1 MLGRILVFIG
11 ALLVLLLSAA
21 LVVPYFVDWS
31 SFRQEFEVQASRAL
45 GKKVEVVGDVDVRVL
60 PFPAITMHD
69 VRVGRDASGAPL
81 ATADAFSMD
90 AELAPFLSGEIR
102 IFKMLLEHPVLNL
115 TLDEAGA
122 LSWTATGSAPLSA
135 RRVVFEDV
143 EIRDGEIRLAD
154 HAGDRLRTVS
164 DIDAMLSANAIEGP
178 WRMEGNAVLDGHAGA
193 FTILTGRP
201 DPETATMRLR
211 LSADPAE
218 WPVSAALE
226 GDVALEDG
234 KPVYAGGFRL
244 AVTQE
249 DAEDVP
255 PPRASGQFELT
266 NESISISEYR
276 LEIGTRVDP
285 YVISGEANFDTRPG
299 GSFLLTA
306 DGQQFNVERLSDYD
320 TNLKKGRVATPNARE
335 RLDMLVGFL
344 QQVPI
349 PQLPGTVTF
358 RLPALVSGDTTI
370 RSIVLDAAPDGDGW
384 RIEDGSAELPG
395 RTQVEAAGRLSLGEA
410 ASFTGSLLVASRQP
424 SGLSQ
429 WLTGSVSPEIRAL
442 DRAGFSADVDLAD
455 GSQIF
460 ENLQIVAG
468 DAVLD
473 GAMSRRSSG
482 AATPEL
488 DLDLSGNVIDFNALR
503 ALAGLMVGENIDSGL
518 SRHRIRASL
527 RAGAVNA
534 FDLNAALVDTA
545 FVYQSGALSVDHL
558 EIGDLAGAAITLSG
572 QARTDRDLP
581 SGSGRLTFSA
591 EDLSGFVATLQKRF
605 GAHPFLSMLA
615 ENAAWYRNAE
625 AEADL
630 AFGQDGTAVSAV
642 FSGSANGSR
651 ISGSWRRDSVLGP
664 GGVSGQ
670 VQLSNPDTAIVFGQ
684 AGLAPLPI
692 PAPAGAQLSLSIE
705 RSGGE
710 GPVAVGLRA
719 ASGETRFTASGEA
732 SLEAGDFLAGR
743 YSLSLASPD
752 LEPYLAMN
760 ALAVP
765 GTAFGMPLSVKASL
779 DVTPEQFALSAIEGD
794 LDGNGVTGRLALR
807 RGEPVVRLD
816 GALSLDR
823 LDLAW
828 LMEAVFGP
836 NFVLGPEGLPDTPF
850 GTAYFGTAE
859 ADIDVQ
865 AAAFDAG
872 LPEPVTG
879 MSGTVGFRGGGL
891 TVTRL
896 AGRLFD
902 GTLSGDLQLGNSGG
916 DGYFQAQINLADAA
930 LPDTLWKAGDR
941 PVASGRFDLGLVVET
956 TADTAAGLMADASGS
971 GMLTLK
977 SPVIAGLDLAVT
989 DPLLAWA
996 DSQGTEV
1003 TNAAIEDE
1011 MRSLI
1016 FGDGSFAAGDIAIP
1030 FSITDGVLQARNVFV
1045 DLPEARVY
1053 GALRTDLA
1061 ERDLEASVDVALKL
1075 GEASEEGASAGFT
1088 IGFNGALSD
1097 PVRSLDLTEVNNFLA
1112 LRAVERE
1119 RARVERLQADIL
1131 EKQRLRREATL
1142 YEFRSEQ
1149 RALERRQREEA
1160 ERLRREE
1167 EERRRREAEDAAAGG
1182 QSAIPVPTPAEG
1194 GGPSRTGAQPQEPS
1208 DWDRLIESVIRGA
1221 EEQRGVEAPLP

>member
-11 ALLVLLLSAA
+11 SLLVLLLFAA

-69 VRVGRDASGAPL
+69 VRVGRDASGEPL

-90 AELAPFLSGEIR
+90 AELAPFLSGEVR
-102 IFKMLLEHPVLNL
+102 IFKMLLEHPVINL
-115 TLDEAGA
+115 TLDETGA
-122 LSWTATGSAPLSA
+122 LSWTSTGNGPLSA

-143 EIRDGEIRLAD
+143 EISDGEIRLAD
-154 HAGDRLRTVS
+154 ASGKPLRTLTE
-164 DIDAMLSANAIEGP
+164 IGAMLSANAIEGP
-178 WRMEGNAVLDGHAGA
+178 WRMEGSAVLDGHAGD
-193 FTILTGRP
+193 FTIITGRP
-201 DPETATMRLR
+201 DPETGSMRLR

-218 WPVSAALE
+218 WPVSVALE
-226 GDVALEDG
+226 GDVTLDDG

-244 AVTQE
+244 AVMQE
-249 DAEDVP
+249 DADEVP

-266 NESISISEYR
+266 NESIAVPEYR

-344 QQVPI
+344 RRVPV

-370 RSIVLDAAPDGDGW
+370 RSVVLDAAPDGDGW

-395 RTQVEAAGRLSLGEA
+395 RTQVEASGRLSLAEET
-410 ASFTGSLLVASRQP
+410 SFTGSLLVASRQP

-429 WLTGSVSPEIRAL
+429 WLTGSVGPEIREL
-442 DRAGFSADVDLAD
+442 DRAGFSADVNLTA
-455 GSQIF
+455 GTQIF

-473 GAMSRRSSG
+473 GALSRQSNG
-482 AATPEL
+482 DATPEL

-518 SRHRIRASL
+518 SRHRIHATL
-527 RAGAVNA
+527 RAGEVNA
-534 FDLNAALVDTA
+534 FDLSAELVDTD
-545 FVYQSGALSVDHL
+545 FTYQTGALSVDHL
-558 EIGDLAGAAITLSG
+558 EIGNLAGAAITLSG
-572 QARTDRDLP
+572 QAQTDRALP
-581 SGSGRLTFSA
+581 KGSARVTFSA
-591 EDLSGFVATLQKRF
+591 EDVSGFVATLQDRF
-605 GAHPFLSMLA
+605 GAHPFLSMLK
-615 ENAAWYRNAE
+615 ENAAWYQNA
-625 AEADL
+625 ALEADL
-630 AFGQDGTAVSAV
+630 AFGQDGTGVSAV
-642 FSGSANGSR
+642 FSGSANDSR
-651 ISGSWRRDSVLGP
+651 ISGSWRRDALVGT

-670 VQLSNPDTAIVFGQ
+670 VQLSNPDAAIVFGQ

-705 RSGGE
+705 RSEEE

-732 SLEAGDFLAGR
+732 SLEADDFLAGR

-760 ALAVP
+760 AFAVP
-765 GTAFGMPLSVKASL
+765 GTAFGVPLSVKASL
-779 DVTPEQFALSAIEGD
+779 EVTPKQFAFSAIEGD
-794 LDGNGVTGRLALR
+794 LDGNGVTGGLALK
-807 RGEPVVRLD
+807 RGEPVARLD

-836 NFVLGPEGLPDTPF
+836 NFVLAPDGLPDTPF
-850 GTAYFGTAE
+850 GSAYFGTAE
-859 ADIDVQ
+859 ADIDIQ
-865 AAAFDAG
+865 AASFDAG

-879 MSGTVGFRGGGL
+879 MSGTIGFRGGGL
-891 TVTRL
+891 TLTRL

-916 DGYFQAQINLADAA
+916 DGYFQAQLNLADAA
-930 LPDTLWKAGDR
+930 LPDTLWKAGES

-977 SPVIAGLDLAVT
+977 SPVISGLDFAVT

-996 DSQGTEV
+996 DAQGTEV

-1011 MRSLI
+1011 MRALI
-1016 FGDGSFAAGDIAIP
+1016 FGDGSFTAGDIAIP

-1061 ERDLEASVDVALKL
+1061 EHDLEASIDVALKL

-1088 IGFNGALSD
+1088 IGFAGPLSD

-1131 EKQRLRREATL
+1131 EKQRLRREATF
-1142 YEFRSEQ
+1142 YEFRAEQ
-1149 RALERRQREEA
+1149 RALERREREEA

-1167 EERRRREAEDAAAGG
+1167 EERRRREAEDAAAGD
-1182 QSAIPVPTPAEG
+1182 QAAITVPSPAEG
-1194 GGPSRTGAQPQEPS
+1194 GEPSQTEAQPGEAS
-1208 DWDRLIESVIRGA
+1208 DWDLMIESVIRGA
-1221 EEQRGVEAPLP
+1221 EEQRGVQAPLP

>member
-11 ALLVLLLSAA
+11 SLLVLLLFAA

-69 VRVGRDASGAPL
+69 VRVGRDASGEPL
-81 ATADAFSMD
+81 ATAEAFSMD
-90 AELAPFLSGEIR
+90 AELAPFLSGEVR

-115 TLDEAGA
+115 TLDETDA
-122 LSWTATGSAPLSA
+122 LSWTSTGNGPLSA

-143 EIRDGEIRLAD
+143 EIRDGAIRLAD
-154 HAGDRLRTVS
+154 PTGNPLRTLT

-178 WRMEGNAVLDGHAGA
+178 WRMEGSAVLDGHAGA

-201 DPETATMRLR
+201 DSETGSMRLR
-211 LSADPAE
+211 LSADPEE
-218 WPVSAALE
+218 WPISAALE
-226 GDVALEDG
+226 GDVTLEDG
-234 KPVYAGGFRL
+234 KPAYAGGFRL
-244 AVTQE
+244 AVTQD
-249 DAEDVP
+249 DAEEVP

-266 NESISISEYR
+266 NESIAISEYR
-276 LEIGTRVDP
+276 LEVGTRVDP

-320 TNLKKGRVATPNARE
+320 TNLKKGRVATPSARA
-335 RLDMLVGFL
+335 RLDMLIGFL
-344 QQVPI
+344 RQVPI
-349 PQLPGTVTF
+349 PQLPGKVTF

-384 RIEDGSAELPG
+384 RIEQGSAELPG
-395 RTQVEAAGRLSLGEA
+395 RTQVEASGRLSLGEET
-410 ASFTGSLLVASRQP
+410 SFAGSLLVASRQP

-429 WLTGSVSPEIRAL
+429 WLTGSVGPEIREL
-442 DRAGFSADVDLAD
+442 DRAGFSADVNLAAE
-455 GSQIF
+455 SQIF

-473 GAMSRRSSG
+473 GALSRQSRG
-482 AATPEL
+482 ADTPDL

-518 SRHRIRASL
+518 SRHRIHATL
-527 RAGAVNA
+527 RAGTVNA
-534 FDLNAALVDTA
+534 FALDAELVDADFT
-545 FVYQSGALSVDHL
+545 YQSGALSVDRL
-558 EIGDLAGAAITLSG
+558 DIGNLSGAAITLSG
-572 QARTDRDLP
+572 QAQTDRDLP
-581 SGSGRLTFSA
+581 TGSGRLTLSA
-591 EDLSGFVATLQKRF
+591 GDISGFVATLQDRL

-615 ENAAWYRNAE
+615 ENAAWYQNTE
-625 AEADL
+625 FEADL
-630 AFGQDGTAVSAV
+630 AFGQDGTGVSAI
-642 FSGSANGSR
+642 FSGSANDSR
-651 ISGSWRRDSVLGP
+651 ISGSWRRDALFGP
-664 GGVSGQ
+664 GGISGQ
-670 VQLSNPDTAIVFGQ
+670 LQLSNPDAAVVFGQ

-692 PAPAGAQLSLSIE
+692 PAPAGAQLSLSLE
-705 RSGGE
+705 RSGE
-710 GPVAVGLRA
+710 TGPVAIGLRA
-719 ASGETRFTASGEA
+719 ASGETRLTATGEA
-732 SLEAGDFLAGR
+732 SLLADDFLAGR
-743 YSLSLASPD
+743 YSVSLTSPD

-760 ALAVP
+760 AFAVP
-765 GTAFGMPLSVKASL
+765 GTAFGVPLSLKAGL
-779 DVTPEQFALSAIEGD
+779 DVSPEEIAFSAIEGD
-794 LDGNGVTGRLALR
+794 LDGNGVTGRLAFQ

-836 NFVLGPEGLPDTPF
+836 NFALAPEGLPDTPF
-850 GTAYFGTAE
+850 GSAYFGTSE
-859 ADIDVQ
+859 AVLDIQ
-865 AAAFDAG
+865 AASFDAG
-872 LPEPVTG
+872 LKEPVTG
-879 MSGTVGFRGGGL
+879 MSGTVDFRGGGL
-891 TVTRL
+891 SLTGL
-896 AGRLFD
+896 AGRIFD

-916 DGYFQAQINLADAA
+916 DGYFQAQLNLSDGA
-930 LPDTLWKAGDR
+930 LPETLWLANGR

-956 TADTAAGLMADASGS
+956 TADTAAGLMARASGS
-971 GMLTLK
+971 GMLALK
-977 SPVIAGLDLAVT
+977 SPVISGVDLAVT
-989 DPLLAWA
+989 EPLLAWA
-996 DSQGTEV
+996 DAQGTELA
-1003 TNAAIEDE
+1003 NEAIEEE

-1016 FGDGSFAAGDIAIP
+1016 FADTSFTASDIAIP

-1045 DLPEARVY
+1045 DLPDARVY
-1053 GALRTDLA
+1053 GALRTELA
-1061 ERDLEASVDVALKL
+1061 ARDLEASIDVALKL
-1075 GEASEEGASAGFT
+1075 GAASEEGASAGFT
-1088 IGFNGALSD
+1088 IGFNGSLSD

-1142 YEFRSEQ
+1142 FEFRAEQ

-1167 EERRRREAEDAAAGG
+1167 EERRRREAEDAAAGD
-1182 QSAIPVPTPAEG
+1182 QAAIPVPTPAADDE
-1194 GGPSRTGAQPQEPS
+1194 PSQMDAQPEEPS

-1221 EEQRGVEAPLP
+1221 EEQRGVQAPLP